1 MIIIF
6 RFVKDRRIKIVIG
19 FILVAIITTSTIFMC
34 FIRKN
39 ITVVIDGKPTKLVT
53 YQKTFGSALKK
64 SGINIDVKDKIDKAL
79 NSEIQNNGV
88 ITITRAVNLKVSV
101 DNKEL
106 NIKSAEKDIALMLN
120 AQKIAIN
127 PNDKISPSK
136 DTKLSKGI
144 SVTITR
150 VRAKTIKQSKPVDF
164 KTVIKK
170 DNSILKSQRKVSQN
184 GVKGEKALH

>member
-1 MIIIF
+1 M
-6 RFVKDRRIKIVIG
+6 KDRRLKIVIG

-39 ITVVIDGKPTKLVT
+39 ITVVINGKVT
-53 YQKTFGSALKK
+53 NLITYEKTFGSALKK
-64 SGINIDVKDKIDKAL
+64 SGISIDIKDKVDKAL

-88 ITITRAVNLKVSV
+88 INITRAINIKIFV

-106 NIKSAEKDIALMLN
+106 NIKSAEKDVALMLN
-120 AQKIAIN
+120 AQKIAVN

-136 DTKLSKGI
+136 QTKLSKDMG
-144 SVTITR
+144 VTITR
-150 VRAKTIKQSKPVDF
+150 VKSKTIKQSKPVDF

-170 DNSILKSQRKVSQN
+170 DNGILKSQRDRKSV
-184 GVKGEKALH
+184 V